1 MKNNALITTT
11 WDVEHWR
18 KGKLIEKTQD
28 NNIVTD
34 EGLNH
39 LLDVMF
45 TGGSQIALLNW
56 YVLIYNT
63 NSTPVAGT
71 TYNIPVFT
79 EEDEYDSAT
88 RPLWQGGNVAS
99 KSVTNS
105 INKATFVFNSTS
117 DGNTIYGGA
126 LVGGV
131 GASVT
136 GDTAD
141 GSGVMYSASKF
152 EASKLVADDDTLKVT
167 VTLTAADA

>member
-1 MKNNALITTT
+1 MKNNALIKTV

-18 KGKLIEKTQD
+18 KGKLIEKTKD
-28 NNIVTD
+28 SNIVTD
-34 EGLNH
+34 EGLNRI
-39 LLDVMF
+39 LDVMF
-45 TGGSQIALLNW
+45 TGGSQTPLLNW

-79 EEDEYDSAT
+79 EETEYDSAT
-88 RPLWQGGNVAS
+88 RPLWQGGNVAA

-105 INKATFVFNSTS
+105 SNRANFVFNSTS

-141 GSGVMYSASKF
+141 GSGIMYSASLF
-152 EASKLVADDDTLKVT
+152 DSSKLVANDDTLKIT